1 MTWTNPLLP
10 ATAMVVLTA
19 SVWVRLYLERITE
32 MRASRI
38 PAQRLATLHQSD
50 AILRKT
56 LASDNFKNLFEIPVL
71 FYVLCIALV
80 ITHTQTSF
88 LNVGLWLF
96 VVLRTAH
103 SLIHCSYNN
112 VMHRFTVYLLS
123 TLLLFVM
130 WIQFGLT
137 LIEMPV
143 A

>member
-1 MTWTNPLLP
+1 MTWTNPLVP

-19 SVWVRLYLERITE
+19 TVWVRLFLERFAE
-32 MRASRI
+32 MRASGI
-38 PAQRLATLHQSD
+38 HAQQLATSQQSD

-80 ITHTQTSF
+80 ITHTQTPF

-123 TLLLFVM
+123 TVLLFALWM
-130 WIQFGLT
+130 QFGLA
-137 LIEMPV
+137 LISTP